1 MVFIK
6 SIVVFFFFKYTDQ
19 YWFQYL
25 DEKYI

>member
-6 SIVVFFFFKYTDQ
+6 SIVGFFFFKYIDQ

-25 DEKYI
+25 DEKDI